1 MNRQDYLNRLQLTL
15 EASDFGP
22 VEEAISYFNE
32 ILEDRI
38 LEEGMD
44 EEAAIATME
53 SPEEVAR
60 KLVHSKSSAAAD
72 PAPEPAPADEPF
84 ISGVRIINARAEQV
98 RKIIIKDRNMRL
110 KIRGWSREDIELQ
123 HPETDRIR
131 YDFSL
136 QDGEM
141 ALIRQPMEFSFNL
154 LLFKNSDPSM
164 REVNLFVPYELAAE
178 MDLRT
183 SNGRLDAKNF
193 ALWGKASFITS
204 NAKMDVENVGAKDLL
219 IKGSNGAIDLEKIQ
233 SKHSLT
239 VTSSNGKIKAE
250 KIHAPDAVTLS
261 TSNARITVEDVDT
274 AVLQMG
280 TSNGRIEGKLPGR
293 RSDYSI
299 VSGTSNGKN
308 NLPRQQQGG
317 SKSLSAK
324 TSNGRIEVNFREGD

>member
-1 MNRQDYLNRLQLTL
+1 MKKQDYLNQLQLTL

-38 LEEGMD
+38 QEEGMD

-60 KLVHSKSSAAAD
+60 KLVHSKSTASTK
-72 PAPEPAPADEPF
+72 APEPRPAMDEPF
-84 ISGVRIINARAEQV
+84 ISGVRIINARADQV
-98 RKIIIKDRNMRL
+98 RKIVIRDRNMRL
-110 KIRGWSREDIELQ
+110 KIKGWGRDDIELQ
-123 HPETDRIR
+123 HPETEQIR
-131 YDFSL
+131 YDFTL
-136 QDGEM
+136 EDGQM
-141 ALIRQPMEFSFNL
+141 SLIRHPLEFTFNL

-164 REVNLFVPYELAAE
+164 REVNLYVPHELAAE

-183 SNGRLDAKNF
+183 SNARLDAKNF
-193 ALWGKASFITS
+193 ALWGQASFTTS
-204 NAKMDVENVGAKDLL
+204 NGKMDLENIGAKG
-219 IKGSNGAIDLEKIQ
+219 IVVKGSNGSIDLEKIQ
-233 SKHSLT
+233 SKHGLS

>member
-1 MNRQDYLNRLQLTL
+1 MKRQEYLTKLQLTL
-15 EASDFGP
+15 EANDFGP

-38 LEEGMD
+38 QEEGMD

-53 SPEEVAR
+53 SPEEVAQ
-60 KLVHSKSSAAAD
+60 KLVHSKSSATSS
-72 PAPEPAPADEPF
+72 APEPRPAAEEPF

-98 RKIIIKDRNMRL
+98 RKIIIRDRNMRL

-123 HPETDRIR
+123 HPETERIR

-154 LLFKNSDPSM
+154 LLFKNSDPSL

-183 SNGRLDAKNF
+183 SNARLDAKNF
-193 ALWGKASFITS
+193 ALWGTASFITS
-204 NAKMDVENVGAKDLL
+204 NAKMDVENVGAKSMVV
-219 IKGSNGAIDLEKIQ
+219 KGSNGSIDLEKIQ
-233 SKHSLT
+233 SKHSLS

-250 KIHAPDAVTLS
+250 KIHAPEAITLR
-261 TSNARITVEDVDT
+261 TSNARITVEDLDT
-274 AVLQMG
+274 AVLEMG

-293 RSDYSI
+293 RSDYTIS
-299 VSGTSNGKN
+299 SGTSNGKN
-308 NLPRQQQGG
+308 SLPRQQEGG
-317 SKSLSAK
+317 SKTLAAR
-324 TSNGRIEVNFREGD
+324 TSNGRIEVSFREGE